1 MQPGPPPAICFR
13 MSTTSSEGAST
24 TLPALLTLPEDA
36 QLGLAKAVATL
47 EGPSVAARLA
57 SIAGTPIEALKARL
71 PANIRD
77 QVDGAVRKAL
87 EKAWSTA
94 VGTEPRRTPFGIDVA
109 WFHRGVA
116 AASGAA
122 GGAFGLLGTVAELPF
137 STTVLLRQI
146 AAEAA
151 AAGEDPRAPATA
163 AECMAVFAI
172 GSPANTEDDMA
183 ETGYFAARIAL
194 AQMLPN
200 AASSLVSGL
209 VPGFLGA
216 IAARFTGT
224 VGLKLSAQAVPVIGA
239 AAGAAINLAFLE
251 HFRSVAA
258 AHFLVRR
265 LERTY
270 GAERVRAAYDALRDG
285 STA

>member
-1 MQPGPPPAICFR
+1 MQPHRPPAICQA
-13 MSTTSSEGAST
+13 MSTTSSGST
-24 TLPALLTLPEDA
+24 GSTLPALLTLPEDA
-36 QLGLAKAVATL
+36 QTELAKAVATL
-47 EGPSVAARLA
+47 EGPSFAARLA
-57 SIAGTPIEALKARL
+57 AIAGTPIEALKDRL
-71 PANIRD
+71 PESIRD
-77 QVDGAVRKAL
+77 QVDSAVRRAL
-87 EKAWSTA
+87 EKAWSAA
-94 VGTEPRRTPFGIDVA
+94 VGTEPRRTPFGMDVA

-116 AASGAA
+116 MASGAA
-122 GGAFGLLGTVAELPF
+122 GGALGLLGTMAELPF
-137 STTVLLRQI
+137 STTILLRQI

-151 AAGEDPRAPATA
+151 AAGEDPKSASTA
-163 AECMAVFAI
+163 AECMAVFAL
-172 GSPANTEDDMA
+172 GSPTTEEDDVA

-251 HFRSVAA
+251 HFRGVAH
-258 AHFLVRR
+258 AHFTVRKF
-265 LERTY
+265 ERTY
-270 GAERVRAAYDALRDG
+270 GADRVRAAYDALRDG
-285 STA
+285 STR

>member
-1 MQPGPPPAICFR
+1 MQPGPLHAI
-13 MSTTSSEGAST
+13 SSAMST

-36 QLGLAKAVATL
+36 QTELAKAVATL
-47 EGPSVAARLA
+47 EGPSFAARLA
-57 SIAGTPIEALKARL
+57 AIAGTPVEALKGRL
-71 PANIRD
+71 PEGVRD
-77 QVDGAVRKAL
+77 QLDSAVRRAL
-87 EKAWSTA
+87 EKAWRTA
-94 VGTEPRRTPFGIDVA
+94 VGSEPRRTPFGMDVA

-116 AASGAA
+116 MASGAA
-122 GGAFGLLGTVAELPF
+122 GGALGLIGTLAELPL

-151 AAGEDPRAPATA
+151 AAGEDPKVPGTA
-163 AECMAVFAI
+163 AECLAVFAI
-172 GSPANTEDDMA
+172 GSPATAEDDVA

-200 AASSLVSGL
+200 AATSLVSGL

-224 VGLKLSAQAVPVIGA
+224 VGLKLSAQAVPIIGA

-251 HFRSVAA
+251 HFRGVAN
-258 AHFLVRR
+258 AHFTVRR

-270 GAERVRAAYDALRDG
+270 GADRVRAAYDALRDG

>member
-1 MQPGPPPAICFR
+1 M
-13 MSTTSSEGAST
+13 ST

-36 QLGLAKAVATL
+36 QAELAKAVATL
-47 EGPSVAARLA
+47 EGPSFAARLA
-57 SIAGTPIEALKARL
+57 AIAGTPVEALKARL
-71 PANIRD
+71 PEGIRD
-77 QVDGAVRKAL
+77 QLDHAVRRAL

-94 VGTEPRRTPFGIDVA
+94 VGTEPRRTPFGMDVA

-116 AASGAA
+116 MASGAA
-122 GGAFGLLGTVAELPF
+122 GGALGLLGTLAELPL
-137 STTVLLRQI
+137 STTILLRQI

-151 AAGEDPRAPATA
+151 AAG

-172 GSPANTEDDMA
+172 GSPNNTEDDVA

-200 AASSLVSGL
+200 AASSLVSGIM
-209 VPGFLGA
+209 PGFLGA

-251 HFRSVAA
+251 HFRGVAN
-258 AHFLVRR
+258 AHFTVRK
-265 LERTY
+265 LERVY
-270 GAERVRAAYDALRDG
+270 GADRVRAAYDALRDG
-285 STA
+285 SSG

>member
-1 MQPGPPPAICFR
+1 MQPGPPHAI
-13 MSTTSSEGAST
+13 SSAMST

-36 QLGLAKAVATL
+36 QTELAKAVATL
-47 EGPSVAARLA
+47 EGPSFAARLA
-57 SIAGTPIEALKARL
+57 AIAGTPVEALKGRL
-71 PANIRD
+71 PERIRD
-77 QVDGAVRKAL
+77 QLDSAVRRAL
-87 EKAWSTA
+87 EKAWHTA
-94 VGTEPRRTPFGIDVA
+94 VGSEPRRTPFGMDVA

-116 AASGAA
+116 MASGAA
-122 GGAFGLLGTVAELPF
+122 GGALGLIGTLAELPL
-137 STTVLLRQI
+137 STTILLRQI

-151 AAGEDPRAPATA
+151 AAGEDPKVPGTA
-163 AECMAVFAI
+163 AECLAVFAI
-172 GSPANTEDDMA
+172 GSPSTAEDDVA

-200 AASSLVSGL
+200 AATSLVSGL

-224 VGLKLSAQAVPVIGA
+224 VGLKLSAQAVPIIGA

-251 HFRSVAA
+251 HFRGVAN
-258 AHFLVRR
+258 AHFTVRR

-270 GAERVRAAYDALRDG
+270 GADRVRAAYDALRDG

>member
-1 MQPGPPPAICFR
+1 
-13 MSTTSSEGAST
+13 MSTTSSEQPST

-57 SIAGTPIEALKARL
+57 AIAGTPVEALKARL
-71 PANIRD
+71 PPNFRD
-77 QVDGAVRKAL
+77 QVDNAVRRAL

-94 VGTEPRRTPFGIDVA
+94 VGTEPRRTPFGMDVA

-151 AAGEDPRAPATA
+151 AAGEDPHMPATA

-172 GSPANTEDDMA
+172 GSPANTEDDLA

-224 VGLKLSAQAVPVIGA
+224 VGLKLSAQAVPIIGA

-251 HFRSVAA
+251 HFRSIAQ

-270 GAERVRAAYDALRDG
+270 GADRVRAAYDALRDG

>member
-1 MQPGPPPAICFR
+1 MRAAMAMQPGCRTALSCP
-13 MSTTSSEGAST
+13 MST
-24 TLPALLTLPEDA
+24 TLPALLTLPEDS
-36 QLGLAKAVATL
+36 QTDLAKAVATL
-47 EGPSVAARLA
+47 EGPSFAARMA
-57 SIAGTPIEALKARL
+57 AIAGTPVEALKARL
-71 PANIRD
+71 PASIRD
-77 QVDGAVRKAL
+77 QVDNAVRRAL

-94 VGTEPRRTPFGIDVA
+94 VGSEPRRTPFGMDVA
-109 WFHRGVA
+109 WFHRGIA
-116 AASGAA
+116 MASGAA
-122 GGAFGLLGTVAELPF
+122 GGALGLIGTLAELPL
-137 STTVLLRQI
+137 STTILLRQI

-151 AAGEDPRAPATA
+151 EAGEDPKVAATA

-172 GSPANTEDDMA
+172 GSPAQADDDLA

-224 VGLKLSAQAVPVIGA
+224 VGLKLSAQAVPIIGA

-251 HFRSVAA
+251 HFRGVAK
-258 AHFLVRR
+258 AHFTVRK
-265 LERTY
+265 LERIY
-270 GAERVRAAYDALRDG
+270 GADRVRAAYDALRDG
-285 STA
+285 SSGR

>member
-1 MQPGPPPAICFR
+1 MVRAP
-13 MSTTSSEGAST
+13 MST

-36 QLGLAKAVATL
+36 QTELAKAVATL
-47 EGPSVAARLA
+47 EGPSFAARLA
-57 SIAGTPIEALKARL
+57 AIAGTPVEALKARL
-71 PANIRD
+71 PANFRD
-77 QVDGAVRKAL
+77 QVDNAVRRAL

-94 VGTEPRRTPFGIDVA
+94 VGTEPRRTPFGMNTA

-116 AASGAA
+116 MASGAA
-122 GGAFGLLGTVAELPF
+122 GGAFGLIGTLAELPL
-137 STTVLLRQI
+137 STTILLRQI

-151 AAGEDPRAPATA
+151 EAGEDPKVAATA

-172 GSPANTEDDMA
+172 GSPNTTDDDIA

-200 AASSLVSGL
+200 AASSLVTGL

-224 VGLKLSAQAVPVIGA
+224 VGLKLSAQAVPIVGA

-251 HFRSVAA
+251 HFRGVAK
-258 AHFLVRR
+258 AHFTVRK
-265 LERTY
+265 LERVY
-270 GAERVRAAYDALRDG
+270 GPDRVRAAYDALRDG